1 MLTFFLSGNYLS
13 RILTMRVKNLKMIS
27 MMFNDIKNLFQF
39 SCPNLNEMIINL
51 SQKGSLSDLF
61 FLKDCA
67 ERLKNNE
74 LFPIAWRT
82 SLLNNRSKLYL
93 KSDDFNSLLSFGED
107 LGTTAVEGQISI
119 CEMYK
124 NIIGESLDNAQKS
137 SQKYSKLFAPL
148 AILLGAATS
157 VMLI

>member
-13 RILTMRVKNLKMIS
+13 RILTMRVKTLKKLSIMLS
-27 MMFNDIKNLFQF
+27 NIKNQFEF
-39 SCPNLNEMIINL
+39 SCPDLSEMIINL
-51 SQKGSLSDLF
+51 SKKGSLEDLF

-67 ERLKNNE
+67 KRLQDNE
-74 LFPIAWRT
+74 AFPTAWRA
-82 SLLNNRSKLYL
+82 SLLNNRSKLCL

-124 NIIGESLDNAQKS
+124 SLIDESLDNAQKS
-137 SQKYSKLFAPL
+137 SQKYSRLFAPL
-148 AILLGAATS
+148 ALLLGAAAT

>member
-1 MLTFFLSGNYLS
+1 
-13 RILTMRVKNLKMIS
+13 MRVKTLKKLSIMLS
-27 MMFNDIKNLFQF
+27 DIKNQFEF
-39 SCPNLNEMIINL
+39 SCPNLSEMIIIL
-51 SQKGSLSDLF
+51 SQKGSLEDLF

-67 ERLKNNE
+67 ERLQDNE
-74 LFPIAWRT
+74 AFPIAWRT
-82 SLLNNRSKLYL
+82 SLLNNCSMLCL

-124 NIIGESLDNAQKS
+124 RIIDESLENAQKS
-137 SQKYSKLFAPL
+137 SQKYSRLFAPL
-148 AILLGAATS
+148 TLLLGAAAT